1 MLAYFLGLG
10 VAAHSLDQV
19 HGMGSSYVKYLKDEE
34 LIIIGFSSL
43 VASILIGLRIMIDI
57 SAWYLLILI
66 PLQVFFV
73 FAYPMKTLFKGFFHD
88 DFWFAVSFGFL
99 PVVIGNYINTLS
111 LSPLAVWWGI
121 IALIISGIEINLSRH
136 VRNMRKEKGEQFKND
151 KVVYDNFI
159 YPTYIE
165 KPERALILL
174 CIMTYLITL
183 SMIGI
188 FN

>member
-10 VAAHSLDQV
+10 VAAHSLDQLQ
-19 HGMGSSYVKYLKDEE
+19 GMGSKYVKLLSDDN
-34 LIIIGFSSL
+34 LIIIGVSSL

-88 DFWFAVSFGFL
+88 DYWFAVSFGFL
-99 PVVIGNYINTLS
+99 PVIIGNYINTLS
-111 LSPLAVWWGI
+111 FSSLAILWGI
-121 IALIISGIEINLSRH
+121 VTLMISGIEINLSRY
-136 VRNMRKEKGEQFKND
+136 VRKLRKTHCYNGKPYNEMIK
-151 KVVYDNFI
+151 
-159 YPTYIE
+159 
-165 KPERALILL
+165 KPEMALKLL
-174 CIMTYLITL
+174 CLMTYLLAAI
-183 SMIGI
+183 MIGI